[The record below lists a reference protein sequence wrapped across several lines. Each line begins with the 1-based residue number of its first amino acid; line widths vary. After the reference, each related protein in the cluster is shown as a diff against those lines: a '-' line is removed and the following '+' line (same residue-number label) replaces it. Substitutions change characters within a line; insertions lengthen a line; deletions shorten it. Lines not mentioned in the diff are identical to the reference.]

1 LATKFLTTKF
11 LTTKFLA
18 TKFLAT
24 KFLATKF
31 LATKFLATKKTTGAN
46 MELKFSKVTRNG
58 PVTTVTLS
66 RPEVYNALHID
77 AHFELNRVFDDFAA
91 DPDQWIA
98 IITGAGDKAFCAGN
112 DLKWQAAGGK
122 RGWDK
127 GGFAGLT
134 ARFDCDKPIIAAV
147 NGVAMGGGFEI
158 ALACDL
164 IIAAEN
170 ATFALPEP
178 RVGLAAL
185 AGGLHRLPRQIGL
198 KRAMGMIL
206 TARHVSAREGFELGF
221 VNEVTPPGE
230 ALAAAERWADMIS
243 KNSPM
248 SIRASKQAIQKGLAV
263 SMEQALAEQYD
274 YPAVKAMVASQDY
287 IEGPKA
293 FAEKRPPKWVG
304 K

>member
-1 LATKFLTTKF
+1 LNGVTGKEHANIATKFLTTE
-11 LTTKFLA
+11 
-18 TKFLAT
+18 
-24 KFLATKF
+24 
-31 LATKFLATKKTTGAN
+31 KTMGAD
-46 MELKFSKVTRNG
+46 MDLKFSKVTRKG
-58 PVTTVTLS
+58 PITTVTLS

-77 AHFELNRVFDDFAA
+77 AHFELNKVFDDFAA
-91 DPDQWIA
+91 DPEQWVA
-98 IITGAGDKAFCAGN
+98 IVTGAGDKAFCAGN

-122 RGWDK
+122 RGWEK
-127 GGFAGLT
+127 GGFGGLT

-147 NGVAMGGGFEI
+147 NGVAMGGGFEV

-164 IIAAEN
+164 IIASDN

-185 AGGLHRLPRQIGL
+185 AGGLQRLPRQIGL

-206 TARHVSAREGFELGF
+206 TARHVSAKEGLELGF
-221 VNEVTPPGE
+221 VNEVVPLDQLMAT
-230 ALAAAERWADMIS
+230 AERWAETIA

-248 SIRASKQAIQKGLAV
+248 SIRASKQAIEKGLAV
-263 SMEQALAEQYD
+263 SLEQAMTEQRE
-274 YPAVKAMVASQDY
+274 YPAVKAMAASQDY

-293 FAEKRPPKWVG
+293 FSEKRPPKWLG